1 MEFKRYGIKD
11 RPNKAFVRQFT
22 PRGGAPERKNG
33 KNDDTFRSYQLD
45 FFKFILAIYVFISH
59 TQCFVGEN
67 TRIKLPA
74 NIGGDSVHVF
84 FIISGMLMANSIYKH
99 YSDQYIS
106 QPGKGAMTFL
116 MSKVKSMLPQSMAAL
131 LISFSVL
138 SICVY
143 KDLNAILYN
152 LTTIFP
158 EMFFINQAGMDIRFN
173 PPMWYVSAML
183 ICMLPMAYLL
193 IKKSDF
199 MLYVCAPLSAVIS
212 LGVMC
217 MANDYGWSYIFVN
230 VIINVHYEGLIRALA
245 GLNFGICA
253 YTIYSKIC
261 EDDKLPNVFYTFLE
275 VVLYC
280 LFFVVT
286 LFFDN
291 SLIARNVMSVLLTVP
306 ITVAI
311 TFSGKSNVSKLFRFR
326 WMRYFSPISF
336 DIFLNHW
343 AAHVIVENVFPAR
356 SYKFSVM
363 IMALLTI
370 LFSMINHLIVKL
382 CNLVVKKYVFEA
394 TKKEGLG

>member
-1 MEFKRYGIKD
+1 MTLPGCGVTQKKFERLCKYQKVKD
-11 RPNKAFVRQFT
+11 EKCDEVGSGWSLNVTGLKTGQTKPLFVNL
-22 PRGGAPERKNG
+22 PPGGGAPERKNG

-158 EMFFINQAGMDIRFN
+158 EMFFINQAGMDIQIGR
-173 PPMWYVSAML
+173 
-183 ICMLPMAYLL
+183 
-193 IKKSDF
+193 
-199 MLYVCAPLSAVIS
+199 
-212 LGVMC
+212 
-217 MANDYGWSYIFVN
+217 
-230 VIINVHYEGLIRALA
+230 
-245 GLNFGICA
+245 
-253 YTIYSKIC
+253 
-261 EDDKLPNVFYTFLE
+261 
-275 VVLYC
+275 
-280 LFFVVT
+280 
-286 LFFDN
+286 
-291 SLIARNVMSVLLTVP
+291 
-306 ITVAI
+306 
-311 TFSGKSNVSKLFRFR
+311 
-326 WMRYFSPISF
+326 
-336 DIFLNHW
+336 
-343 AAHVIVENVFPAR
+343 AHV
-356 SYKFSVM
+356 
-363 IMALLTI
+363 
-370 LFSMINHLIVKL
+370 
-382 CNLVVKKYVFEA
+382 
-394 TKKEGLG
+394 